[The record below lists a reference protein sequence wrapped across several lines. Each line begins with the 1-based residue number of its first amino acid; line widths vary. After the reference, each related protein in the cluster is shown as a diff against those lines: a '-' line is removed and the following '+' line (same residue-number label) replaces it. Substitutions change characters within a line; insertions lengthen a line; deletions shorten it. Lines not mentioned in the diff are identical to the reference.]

1 MRTVYVKS
9 SLERDPLYRQQ
20 TLILQEGDRR
30 LVRKIPV
37 GEAAR
42 EHLRDYGR
50 NRKLLE
56 ESLRPDGRIRILPCQ
71 ENADGSVDFPFC
83 ANPTLEEKLRGLS
96 AADYVNRLL
105 AFQEALE
112 EAFGTVDFSADSD
125 FTDFFG
131 AHPALE
137 KAEGLRSLCITDV
150 DLRFDNV
157 FCALPEGEAEE
168 EKKDDKKSK

>member
-56 ESLRPDGRIRILPCQ
+56 ESLRPDGRIGSAVAIRQHQGLWPVGHPC
-71 ENADGSVDFPFC
+71 G
-83 ANPTLEEKLRGLS
+83 
-96 AADYVNRLL
+96 
-105 AFQEALE
+105 
-112 EAFGTVDFSADSD
+112 
-125 FTDFFG
+125 
-131 AHPALE
+131 PA
-137 KAEGLRSLCITDV
+137 GG
-150 DLRFDNV
+150 
-157 FCALPEGEAEE
+157 P
-168 EKKDDKKSK
+168 